1 MHTGTGDIA
10 QKMNNRFPLFYT
22 AGRGET
28 IRLLFHAVGTE
39 FNDNRLAGE
48 QWAASKSDGKLLLTT
63 F

>member
-1 MHTGTGDIA
+1 MVKYTLNYFD
-10 QKMNNRFPLFYT
+10 T

-28 IRLLFHAVGTE
+28 IRLLFHVVGAE

-48 QWAASKSDGKLLLTT
+48 QWAASKSDGKLLFTT